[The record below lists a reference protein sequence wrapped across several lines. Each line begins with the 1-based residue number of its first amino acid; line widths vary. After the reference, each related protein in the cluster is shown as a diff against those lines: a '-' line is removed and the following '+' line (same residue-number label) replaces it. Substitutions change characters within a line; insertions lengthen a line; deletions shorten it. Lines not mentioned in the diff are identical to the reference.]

1 MNMGRKPLANVQA
14 SMLLLKHIHW
24 AHKQSILRTEHTEST
39 PREHSENIQITFREH
54 SEHIQNTPRAYS
66 EQTQSTLREHSDPD
80 QRTSRSEHIQSPLR
94 EYLVSTCKTYFL
106 VPRTDFLY
114 LLFIVEN
121 ICPVVAGQYY
131 TFPGLY
137 SLSLRCCQVAFEAK
151 HFLYK
156 LNSTSILSSG

>member
-1 MNMGRKPLANVQA
+1 MGRKAPCKCTGFHA
-14 SMLLLKHIHW
+14 STHSLSTLRTHSE
-24 AHKQSILRTEHTEST
+24 HKESILRTEHTEST

-54 SEHIQNTPRAYS
+54 SEP
-66 EQTQSTLREHSDPD
+66 TQSTLREHSDPD

-94 EYLVSTCKTYFL
+94 EYLVSTCKAYL
-106 VPRTDFLY
+106 SVPRTDFLY
-114 LLFIVEN
+114 LPFIVEN

-137 SLSLRCCQVAFEAK
+137 SLSARCCQVAFEAK